1 MARQACHHPEFGR
14 LQATLLHRERRP
26 TARRRILL
34 AAAGLSPQVVTET
47 LYALLRRSD
56 PAELPSEVHLVTTE
70 EGAERAR
77 LSLLSDEPGW
87 FRRFQ
92 REYDMPQIRFDE
104 TCIHILRNSAE
115 LPLRD
120 IRTEDDNLRA
130 ADAITHL
137 VRDFTRDPDTAL
149 HVSIAGGR
157 KTIGFYLGYALS
169 LFGRP
174 QDCLSHVLVSPPF
187 ESHPG
192 FFYPTRKSSIIYTPP
207 PDSRPLDT
215 SQAEVCLAEIPF
227 LRLRDWVPASLL
239 TGAAGFGEVIAA
251 AQQRLGP
258 PRLVLDL
265 AACRLE
271 AAGFVVALP
280 PADMAFLAWMARR
293 AASRQDPVECP
304 SEGAPEPELA
314 RQYLEIYEEI
324 AAHRDH
330 GQAERTRHALRSGMD
345 KQFFLER
352 LARLK
357 ARLRKALG
365 VHAEPYLVRGHA
377 KRPHMRYALNLDP
390 RFIEFGPV
398 PPGPHQPHASV
409 LQEQDN

>member
-1 MARQACHHPEFGR
+1 MTRQACDAAERNPF
-14 LQATLLHRERRP
+14 QATLLARERRDP
-26 TARRRILL
+26 AARRILL

-47 LYALLRRSD
+47 LYALSRRSE
-56 PAELPSEVHLVTTE
+56 AAALPSEVHLVTTE

-77 LSLLSDEPGW
+77 LSLLSEEPGW

-92 REYDMPQIRFDE
+92 REYDMPDIRFDA
-104 TCIHILRNSAE
+104 TCIHVLRDSTGS
-115 LPLRD
+115 PLRD

-130 ADAITHL
+130 ADAITAL
-137 VRDFTRDPDTAL
+137 VRGFTSEPDTTL

-174 QDCLSHVLVSPPF
+174 QDRLSHVLVSAPF
-187 ESHPG
+187 ESHPA

-215 SQAEVCLAEIPF
+215 SQAQVSLAEIPF
-227 LRLRDWVPASLL
+227 LRLRNWVPASLL
-239 TGAAGFGEVIAA
+239 TGAAGYGEVIEG
-251 AQQRLGP
+251 AQRRLGP

-265 AACRLE
+265 AASRIE
-271 AAGFVVALP
+271 AAGLVFALP
-280 PADMAFLAWMARR
+280 PAEMAFLAWMARR
-293 AASRQDPVECP
+293 ATLRQQPVECP

-314 RQYLEIYEEI
+314 RQYLAVYDKI
-324 AAHRDH
+324 AAERDH
-330 GQAERTRHALRSGMD
+330 GQAERTRQALRRGME

-352 LARLK
+352 QARLK

-365 VHAEPYLVRGHA
+365 PYAEPYLVKGHG
-377 KRPHMRYALNLDP
+377 KRPHMRYGLDLDP
-390 RFIEFGPV
+390 RSIEFGPV
-398 PPGPHQPHASV
+398 APGLPPLPSFSA
-409 LQEQDN
+409 EEDR